1 MVIFEILLIILVLSL
16 SIFIVYGQYLMLKE
30 RHEFRKK
37 HGFDPW
43 RHGWK
48 TDNDKKD

>member
-1 MVIFEILLIILVLSL
+1 MIVLEVLLAVLAFLVAMT
-16 SIFIVYGQYLMLKE
+16 IVYGQYLMLQE
-30 RHEFRKK
+30 RYEFRKK

-48 TDNDKKD
+48 TRDDEQN

>member
-1 MVIFEILLIILVLSL
+1 VTIIEVLFICVVMSVAML
-16 SIFIVYGQYLMLKE
+16 IVYGQYLMLKD
-30 RHEFRKK
+30 RYEFRKK

>member
-1 MVIFEILLIILVLSL
+1 
-16 SIFIVYGQYLMLKE
+16 MLKD
-30 RHEFRKK
+30 RYEFRKK

-48 TDNDKKD
+48 TNDDKED